1 MNVLGFIDALY
12 EVQIESL
19 LGYMNP
25 FGYITKEVTLNLH
38 GPSIYILVGEQ

>member
-1 MNVLGFIDALY
+1 MGFIDAMY
-12 EVQIESL
+12 EVQIESM

-38 GPSIYILVGEQ
+38 GASNIHFSW

>member
-1 MNVLGFIDALY
+1 MGFIDPMY

-25 FGYITKEVTLNLH
+25 FGHITKEVTLNLH
-38 GPSIYILVGEQ
+38 GHQTYILAGEQY